1 MGAIKKEAD
10 SPVRFTDA
18 EIRCHRCGHWLRAFV
33 ALDGATVTVEWPSPP
48 ASSVHADVRLV
59 AEPHD
64 CAPEDPDRRSAR
76 RIALLAAALV
86 NAIREEVD
94 SR

>member
-18 EIRCHRCGHWLRAFV
+18 EIRCHRCGRWLRAFV
-33 ALDGATVTVEWPSPP
+33 APDGATVTVEWPLSKPFI
-48 ASSVHADVRLV
+48 HADVRLV
-59 AEPHD
+59 AERHD
-64 CAPEDPDRRSAR
+64 CATEDPDQRSTR